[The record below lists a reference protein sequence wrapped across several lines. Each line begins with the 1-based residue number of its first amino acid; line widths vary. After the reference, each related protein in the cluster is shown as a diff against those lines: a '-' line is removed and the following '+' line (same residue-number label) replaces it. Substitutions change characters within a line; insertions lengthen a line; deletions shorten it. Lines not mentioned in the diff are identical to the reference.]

1 MKLKLFVSKSKLLIL
16 FLTLIFSYS
25 ILFLTGCASMFKPK
39 PPEAFKDPVVVL
51 KTNKGKVVIEIYPES
66 APKTVANFRKLVAQG
81 FYDGLTFHRYV
92 EDFVIQGG
100 DPEGTGAGG
109 PGYTIPDEFD
119 NPNQRPH
126 LKGTVAMAK
135 TEAPDSAGSQ
145 FYICLKELPHLDGNY
160 TTFGKVIEG
169 MDTVMKLRKDDVIR
183 NAIFEERSKYVK
195 D

>member
-1 MKLKLFVSKSKLLIL
+1 MKLKLWNKSLVLVFTIVL
-16 FLTLIFSYS
+16 SYS
-25 ILFLTGCASMFKPK
+25 IVFLTGCAMFKPK
-39 PPEAFKDPVVVL
+39 SPEAFKEPVAVL
-51 KTNKGKVVIEIYPES
+51 RTNKGKIVIELYPES
-66 APKTVANFRKLVAQG
+66 APKTVANFEKLISEG

-100 DPEGTGAGG
+100 DPKGDGTGG

-135 TEAPDSAGSQ
+135 TNAPDSAGSQ
-145 FYICLKELPHLDGNY
+145 FYICLDAQPQLDGKY
-160 TTFGKVIEG
+160 TTFGRVIRG
-169 MDTVMKLRKDDVIR
+169 MDVVMSLRKGDVIKK
-183 NAIFEERSKYVK
+183 AKLEEKSKYVK